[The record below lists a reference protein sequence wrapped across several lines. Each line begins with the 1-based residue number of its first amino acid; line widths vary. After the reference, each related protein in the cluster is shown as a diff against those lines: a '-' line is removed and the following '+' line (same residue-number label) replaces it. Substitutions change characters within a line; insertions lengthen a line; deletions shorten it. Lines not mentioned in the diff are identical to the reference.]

1 MREITE
7 CKLCKRQLQIS
18 QNTKKCVNLG
28 CTEYNKRIRRNNAN
42 RQKRQKNK
50 IQSYEEE

>member
-28 CTEYNKRIRRNNAN
+28 CIEYNKLIRRYNAN
-42 RQKRQKNK
+42 KQKRQKDQ
-50 IQSYEEE
+50 IQSHEEE

>member
-28 CTEYNKRIRRNNAN
+28 CTEYNKIIRRRVNVRKTNEKS
-42 RQKRQKNK
+42 Q
-50 IQSYEEE
+50 EEE